1 MSPRRSAVSSGSD
14 PRLLKQRKE
23 ANVHIGKRSNQ
34 PTRYLIT
41 GGMGFI
47 GSHLA
52 EALLDRGQQVTLVDD
67 LSTGQ
72 FHNIEHLVDR
82 PGFHFAVDDITSEVV
97 LDRLASDCDVIFH
110 LAAAVGVKL
119 VVEDPVHTIE
129 TNVSGTQAVLNAALR
144 YRARVLI
151 ASTSEVYG
159 KGAHLPFAESDDC
172 VLGPTSH
179 SRWGYAASK
188 MVDEFMGLAYY
199 RQKGL
204 QVTIFRLFN
213 TVGPR
218 QTGHYGMVI
227 PRLVQQALN
236 GEPLT
241 VYGDGQQS
249 RCFVHVYDVI
259 AALIALSECQEAA
272 GQVFNVGATS
282 EITILDLARRVLEA
296 TNMHAADLTLAVGNA
311 QSGTPDERIVF
322 VPYSQAYAAG
332 FEDMRRRVPDISKIQ
347 QYVGWQPQRNLDD
360 ILRDVV
366 THFVSEAAL
375 A

>member
-1 MSPRRSAVSSGSD
+1 VQAF
-14 PRLLKQRKE
+14 
-23 ANVHIGKRSNQ
+23 KRS
-34 PTRYLIT
+34 TASLRYLIT

-52 EALLDRGQQVTLVDD
+52 EALLEQGHEVTIVDD

-72 FHNIEHLVDR
+72 FQNIEHLVNHPNFR
-82 PGFHFAVDDITSEVV
+82 FAVDNITSQVV
-97 LDRLASDCDVIFH
+97 LDRLVSECDVIFH

-119 VVEDPVHTIE
+119 VVEDPVRTIE
-129 TNVSGTQAVLNAALR
+129 TNVMGTDAVLTAALR
-144 YRARVLI
+144 YRTKVLI

-159 KGAHLPFAESDDC
+159 KGMRIPFAESDDC

-188 MVDEFMGLAYY
+188 MVDEFIGLAYH

-204 QVTIFRLFN
+204 PVVIFRLFN

-227 PRLVQQALN
+227 PRLVQQALR
-236 GEPLT
+236 GETLT

-249 RCFVHVYDVI
+249 RCFVHVADVI
-259 AALIALSECQEAA
+259 EALLALANCPEAV
-272 GQVFNVGATS
+272 GQVFNVGSTEEVS
-282 EITILDLARRVLEA
+282 ILQLARRVLQVTDEHRA
-296 TNMHAADLTLAVGNA
+296 DVPNARSVNGHAIEPEN
-311 QSGTPDERIVF
+311 ERLKF
-322 VPYSQAYAAG
+322 VPYAEAYAAG
-332 FEDMRRRVPDISKIQ
+332 FEDMRRRVPDTSKIHR
-347 QYVGWQPQRNLDD
+347 YIGWKPRRTLDD
-360 ILRDVV
+360 ILHDVV
-366 THFVSEAAL
+366 ASFTNDTVEEL